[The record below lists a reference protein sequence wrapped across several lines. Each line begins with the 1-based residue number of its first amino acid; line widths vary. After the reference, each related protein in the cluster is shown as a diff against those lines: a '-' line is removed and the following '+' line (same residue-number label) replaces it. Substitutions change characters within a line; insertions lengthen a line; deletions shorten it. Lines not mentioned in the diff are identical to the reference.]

1 MKLIF
6 ISKYFF
12 WGLHLINS
20 NFSIASAFVVLQALL
35 GVFIHYAW
43 VLSKLQTPFICGK
56 KWWEGLDCII
66 STFIST
72 VFFCS
77 SFVRGK
83 NMNTYSLKVPVSGS
97 SVITSCNASTQM
109 LTMPQNL
116 SWITLITENKA
127 SLLMLI
133 SPSLLTSSVHFH
145 WKKKMGQCYFAFTLL
160 VTQQSLI
167 MLSTQFSRGNN
178 FFTLY
183 AFHMGKIHSNS
194 ILQ

>member
-1 MKLIF
+1 MHEFCQNYKLHSF
-6 ISKYFF
+6 VKKMMGRFGLYNFHVYKHSFF
-12 WGLHLINS
+12 
-20 NFSIASAFVVLQALL
+20 LL
-35 GVFIHYAW
+35 
-43 VLSKLQTPFICGK
+43 FICQGK
-56 KWWEGLDCII
+56 
-66 STFIST
+66 
-72 VFFCS
+72 
-77 SFVRGK
+77 K